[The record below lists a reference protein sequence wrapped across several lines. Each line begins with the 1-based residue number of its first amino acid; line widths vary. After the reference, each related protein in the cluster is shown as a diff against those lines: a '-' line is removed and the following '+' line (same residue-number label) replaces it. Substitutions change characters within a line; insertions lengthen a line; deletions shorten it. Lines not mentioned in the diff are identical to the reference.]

1 MNPNVINTIKV
12 CSKTID
18 LKMFVNGKWY
28 FLLWPATLCG
38 SPKLFRFMCAICA
51 FYLLSL
57 CDLFS
62 VDYIRLYKHCVSQIF
77 TKISP
82 LTLTC
87 RRENPGWEKS
97 QSEMYKKNF
106 LFTTIYAHKQSSSS
120 RSFCCQKILSTFQFF
135 FFLASKTKIF
145 KNENFSLFSIAL
157 QKLSRAFTTSCVFC
171 VLLKLCSEKST
182 SAFT

>member
-82 LTLTC
+82 LTLTY
-87 RRENPGWEKS
+87 RRGNPGWEKS
-97 QSEMYKKNF
+97 QSEMYKKTF
-106 LFTTIYAHKQSSSS
+106 FSQLFMHTSKVLPLVRSVVRKSFQLFSS
-120 RSFCCQKILSTFQFF
+120 

-157 QKLSRAFTTSCVFC
+157 
-171 VLLKLCSEKST
+171 
-182 SAFT
+182 

>member
-1 MNPNVINTIKV
+1 MKKLNSPLWMNPNVINTIKV

-62 VDYIRLYKHCVSQIF
+62 TDYIRLYKHCVSQIF
-77 TKISP
+77 TKYLP
-82 LTLTC
+82 HTQ
-87 RRENPGWEKS
+87 ENSGLEEGIE
-97 QSEMYKKNF
+97 QNLYKKNF
-106 LFTTIYAHKQSSSS
+106 LFTTIYAHKESFSS
-120 RSFCCQKILSTFQFF
+120 RSFSCQKILSTFYFF
-135 FFLASKTKIF
+135 FS
-145 KNENFSLFSIAL
+145 SS
-157 QKLSRAFTTSCVFC
+157 SCW
-171 VLLKLCSEKST
+171 
-182 SAFT
+182 